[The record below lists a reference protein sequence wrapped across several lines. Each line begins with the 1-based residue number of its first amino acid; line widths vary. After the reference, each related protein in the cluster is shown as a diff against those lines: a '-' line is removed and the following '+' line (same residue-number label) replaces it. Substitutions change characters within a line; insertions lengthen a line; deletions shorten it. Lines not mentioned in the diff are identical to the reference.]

1 MALDSRVAAARVI
14 GDVLVGKS
22 LNQALPPRV
31 EMVAQRDRGLL
42 QQLCYGTLRHEP
54 RLRALLD
61 QLLNKPLR
69 DKDSDIV
76 GLLLCGLYQLESTR
90 IPDHAAVASTVN
102 AVTTLKKP
110 WARGMTNA
118 VLRRFLR
125 ERNQLTPALDKA
137 AAASHPAWLYYKLLK
152 QWPAAGAGMIEA
164 NNEQPPMTLRVN
176 ARKLS
181 RDTYLARL
189 AAAGIAAT
197 AGSLCPQAIYLDQP
211 CDVTELPGFV
221 AGDVSVQDEAAQLA
235 AQLLEAGPGE
245 RILDACAAP
254 GGKACH
260 ILELQPDLAELVAMD
275 IDQERLQKVTENLQ
289 RLDLQATLGT
299 GDASTPSPQQASFD
313 RILVDAP
320 CSATG
325 VIRRH
330 PDVKLLRREQDID
343 QLADKQLAIL
353 QGLWPLLKPGG
364 RLLYVTCSVLEEEN
378 SRVVQRFLDQCPEA
392 APASPELSWGEASGS
407 GRQLLPSTRG
417 ADGLFFALLA
427 KATEA

>member
-1 MALDSRVAAARVI
+1 
-14 GDVLVGKS
+14 
-22 LNQALPPRV
+22 
-31 EMVAQRDRGLL
+31 
-42 QQLCYGTLRHEP
+42 
-54 RLRALLD
+54 
-61 QLLNKPLR
+61 
-69 DKDSDIV
+69 
-76 GLLLCGLYQLESTR
+76 
-90 IPDHAAVASTVN
+90 
-102 AVTTLKKP
+102 
-110 WARGMTNA
+110 
-118 VLRRFLR
+118 
-125 ERNQLTPALDKA
+125 
-137 AAASHPAWLYYKLLK
+137 
-152 QWPAAGAGMIEA
+152 
-164 NNEQPPMTLRVN
+164 
-176 ARKLS
+176 
-181 RDTYLARL
+181 
-189 AAAGIAAT
+189 
-197 AGSLCPQAIYLDQP
+197 
-211 CDVTELPGFV
+211 
-221 AGDVSVQDEAAQLA
+221 
-235 AQLLEAGPGE
+235 
-245 RILDACAAP
+245 
-254 GGKACH
+254 
-260 ILELQPDLAELVAMD
+260 MD

-289 RLDLQATLGT
+289 RLDLRATLGT
-299 GDASTPSPQQASFD
+299 GDASTPSLQQASFD